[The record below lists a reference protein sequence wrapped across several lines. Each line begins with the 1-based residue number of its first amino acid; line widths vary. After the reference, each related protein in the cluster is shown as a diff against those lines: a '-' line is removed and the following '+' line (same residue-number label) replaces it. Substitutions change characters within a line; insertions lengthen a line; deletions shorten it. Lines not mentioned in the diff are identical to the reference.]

1 MFYPHTPGLTL
12 DPPGESPEETY
23 FDVAGRRVH
32 GWVAWPA
39 PGTELPGGVVVVPGL
54 GLPQY
59 TFPTARALAVLGL
72 RCTVLDLPGS
82 APPVRTRPAL
92 TAALA
97 VRDRRPDLA
106 LVLAGP
112 TSPRGSG
119 GCRFSRRRRSPR
131 TGATPC
137 ASW

>member
-12 DPPGESPEETY
+12 DPPGESLEETY

-59 TFPTARALAVLGL
+59 TFPTARALADLGL
-72 RCTVLDLPGS
+72 RCTVLDLPGFGS
-82 APPVRTRPAL
+82 ARAD
-92 TAALA
+92 AG
-97 VRDRRPDLA
+97 RPDGGA
-106 LVLAGP
+106 RRAGP
-112 TSPRGSG
+112 
-119 GCRFSRRRRSPR
+119 
-131 TGATPC
+131 AT
-137 ASW
+137 